1 MPELVCLISERTG
14 RMIRA
19 RRNGLEVEKGDL
31 CLVDSEFGGEL
42 GVVADTDSVLC
53 CQARR
58 IELAPVILRKANDDD
73 VRKMQWLE
81 DREQRAFEICLQR
94 IRGRNLP
101 MKLTSV
107 RYFFTE
113 KKGVFFYTADGRV
126 DFRQLVK
133 DLAKEL
139 RMRIEM
145 RQVGVRDEAKILGGL
160 GVCGRALCCASFMR
174 TFEPVTIQKARKQHI
189 AINPTKIS
197 GLCGRLMC
205 CLAFEDESRG
215 RMYYEEESAN
225 ED

>member
-19 RRNGLEVEKGDL
+19 RRNGHQVEKGDL

-42 GVVADTDSVLC
+42 GVIVDTDSVLC
-53 CQARR
+53 CHARR
-58 IELAPVILRKANDDD
+58 IELAPIVLRKANEDD
-73 VRKMQWLE
+73 VRKMEWLME
-81 DREQRAFEICLQR
+81 REQRAFEICLQR

-101 MKLTSV
+101 MKLTAV
-107 RYFFTE
+107 RYFFNE

-145 RQVGVRDEAKILGGL
+145 RQVGVRDEAKLLGGL

-205 CLAFEDESRG
+205 CLAFEDETRG
-215 RMYYEEESAN
+215 RMYYEEETPN